1 MKTGKTF
8 LELAQELD
16 RQNKA
21 KKDYLVDT
29 RKMEMEVID
38 DKPKLVVDDLSTG
51 MDLNDVSSQQIATH
65 TGIPVNYFRKMADS
79 APDLLAQNVNHW
91 FANEPAVRMLRT
103 LDGRCRAFL
112 SKSYRR
118 IYNYQIAE
126 AVMPILADIDGLHVE
141 SCEVT
146 DSKMYIKCVNT
157 RLETEVVPG
166 DLVQSGI
173 CISNSEVG
181 LGLVAIQPLVYRL
194 VCTNGMIVNEA
205 SQKRRHVGRGNEAGE
220 NYELYSSATLAADD
234 KALMMKIQDTVRA
247 TADEVQFKRVVSM
260 MKEAKEAR
268 IESHDIPAVVEL
280 TGKTYGI
287 TKNETSGVL
296 DTFIRNSDLTL
307 YGLANAV
314 TEHSQ
319 SVKSY
324 DRATELE
331 GIGYSILGMTPAQWK
346 RISTAVSD

>member
-1 MKTGKTF
+1 
-8 LELAQELD
+8 
-16 RQNKA
+16 
-21 KKDYLVDT
+21 
-29 RKMEMEVID
+29 
-38 DKPKLVVDDLSTG
+38 
-51 MDLNDVSSQQIATH
+51 
-65 TGIPVNYFRKMADS
+65 
-79 APDLLAQNVNHW
+79 
-91 FANEPAVRMLRT
+91 
-103 LDGRCRAFL
+103 
-112 SKSYRR
+112 
-118 IYNYQIAE
+118 
-126 AVMPILADIDGLHVE
+126 
-141 SCEVT
+141 
-146 DSKMYIKCVNT
+146 
-157 RLETEVVPG
+157 
-166 DLVQSGI
+166 
-173 CISNSEVG
+173 
-181 LGLVAIQPLVYRL
+181 
-194 VCTNGMIVNEA
+194 
-205 SQKRRHVGRGNEAGE
+205 
-220 NYELYSSATLAADD
+220 
-234 KALMMKIQDTVRA
+234 MMKIQDTVRA